1 MRECVGHLLKRLPN
15 RGKIRPSDNKPLR
28 FIERKLGTQMR
39 VRLMSLGGGI
49 VEISHFRQ
57 ANLLEQIPALLEKNF
72 VRGIGATFHS

>member
-1 MRECVGHLLKRLPN
+1 MQL
-15 RGKIRPSDNKPLR
+15 
-28 FIERKLGTQMR
+28 T
-39 VRLMSLGGGI
+39 LMSLGFWVNNRRWAIARRSQCFTRRFGSALGLGGGV